1 MRVAALIPRRRPS
14 RALTSAA
21 FAVAG
26 LACVAVVTTHQQRQ
40 VQPASAAPAAS
51 SSSPPSVQASA
62 PAPSSTATVI
72 ATPLAASAPTRLVIP
87 SIKVSTPLLILGQ
100 AADGSVAVPPPGP
113 HYDQAGWYR
122 YSPTPGSIGP
132 AVLVGH
138 IDSKQGGPS
147 VFFRLGELRP
157 RDTIR
162 IARADGSIAVFA
174 VDDVRRFRKAD
185 FPTALVYGNTAHAA
199 LRLIT
204 CGGPFD
210 KGSGHYLDNVV
221 VTASLVSSA

>member
-1 MRVAALIPRRRPS
+1 M
-14 RALTSAA
+14 
-21 FAVAG
+21 
-26 LACVAVVTTHQQRQ
+26 TTHQQRQ

>member
-1 MRVAALIPRRRPS
+1 M
-14 RALTSAA
+14 
-21 FAVAG
+21 
-26 LACVAVVTTHQQRQ
+26 
-40 VQPASAAPAAS
+40 
-51 SSSPPSVQASA
+51 QASA